1 MTIPDPIKE
10 GLKEGGR
17 IILLGV
23 VSWFIT
29 DGVDLLLQTVGGK
42 LDPSTKIIISGLL
55 TTALKSLDKLLHEVG
70 KASEEE
76 TGKASKL
83 TAGLARF

>member
-1 MTIPDPIKE
+1 MTIPEPIIE

-23 VSWFIT
+23 VSWLIT

-42 LDPSTKIIISGLL
+42 LDPSTKVIISGLL
-55 TTALKSLDKLLHEVG
+55 ISALKSLDKWLHETKKANNTEGNYKGLVG
-70 KASEEE
+70 
-76 TGKASKL
+76 
-83 TAGLARF
+83 F